1 MKIRLLFIQ
10 MPLYNVQLLDSVNR
24 LVLSKVVRRSCRRD
38 SPQKCQHYHSIN
50 FMKYFTCQKNKK
62 PAIGKAFRRP
72 HYQLGTVRARAMW
85 HKIYENFPISGPK
98 MLAPLVFW
106 AVPMEIF

>member
-1 MKIRLLFIQ
+1 MISAYGEKHLMLINKVAVY
-10 MPLYNVQLLDSVNR
+10 PNATVQLDSVNR

-72 HYQLGTVRARAMW
+72 HYQLGTVRARAMCKGCDLW
-85 HKIYENFPISGPK
+85 
-98 MLAPLVFW
+98 LAP
-106 AVPMEIF
+106 MEMFDLKTK